1 MQLSHPSAMIALK
14 ATYPE
19 TTALERYADD
29 LDLAQSRIDQVT
41 ELAIA
46 EIRKGSSLPTGRQ
59 YCLDCGHRIPVQRLA
74 HVPNAARCAPCQE
87 RQERHRTAYSGN

>member
-1 MQLSHPSAMIALK
+1 
-14 ATYPE
+14 
-19 TTALERYADD
+19 LERFADD

-46 EIRKGSSLPTGRQ
+46 EIRKRAGLTQGRE
-59 YCLDCGHRIPVQRLA
+59 YCLDCGIKIPAKRLV

-87 RQERHRTAYSGN
+87 RQERPRHASAGKRSATYRKTRSTVISRS